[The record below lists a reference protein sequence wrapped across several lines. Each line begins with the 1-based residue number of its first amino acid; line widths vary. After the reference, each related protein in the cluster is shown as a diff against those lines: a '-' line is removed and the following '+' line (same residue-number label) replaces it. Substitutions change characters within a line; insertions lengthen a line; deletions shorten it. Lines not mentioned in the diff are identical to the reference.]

1 MRTLGTGNLQS
12 RCSTLYLPRW
22 FYYICYAVCV
32 KVMREM
38 LDGLDEI
45 ISEGRGDVEYK
56 QLFADM

>member
-1 MRTLGTGNLQS
+1 
-12 RCSTLYLPRW
+12 
-22 FYYICYAVCV
+22 
-32 KVMREM
+32 MREM